1 MKIQGKTSKEYLE
14 SIKAYIAEHDQINC
28 VSVKA
33 QAENPESSTLR
44 NIRTK
49 CPGDTLRGIQ
59 EDLAEALAN
68 YATWQ
73 GAGNYDLADE
83 ERAKFFA
90 IIKTL
95 GRCDILPSCNYY
107 MLVAIRNLVQ
117 SFPPECGVTYDDA
130 MKLIKEYVF

>member
-68 YATWQ
+68 CATWQ
-73 GAGNYDLADE
+73 GAGNYDLAEE

-117 SFPPECGVTYDDA
+117 SFPPQCGVTYQDA
-130 MKLIKEYVF
+130 LDLIRQYVF